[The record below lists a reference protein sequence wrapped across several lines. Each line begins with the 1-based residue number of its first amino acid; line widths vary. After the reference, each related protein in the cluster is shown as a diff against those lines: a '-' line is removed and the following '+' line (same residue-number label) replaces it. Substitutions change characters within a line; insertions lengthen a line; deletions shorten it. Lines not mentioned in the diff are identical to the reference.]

1 MRFLYN
7 FRKIHKKE
15 SIFVRTQTQYDSTY
29 RDFRKYAEY
38 LTIQQGKA
46 IEKSGKARSYA
57 DWIIRIVI
65 FCNEK
70 ADKPLSNLLD
80 IHTLSQFEE
89 MMQMP
94 QFKQFN
100 QKENRFPQASIKQFL
115 KYAAYKAQAQTEDMQ
130 DYVLNALSDE
140 VHETIAT
147 YTTKQSTDTSR
158 LRKEKIEGKFGYGY
172 PRSLAESSA
181 AKAKSQWH
189 CEYDYNHQTFIGKDG
204 HPYVEAHHLIPMAQ
218 QDFFELNIDI
228 APNIV
233 ALCPTCHRNIHF
245 GQPEAKKQMLQKLF
259 NDRLATYET
268 LEIPITFQQLLA
280 FYYIF
285 E

>member
-1 MRFLYN
+1 MYK
-7 FRKIHKKE
+7 FRKINKKE
-15 SIFVRTQTQYDSTY
+15 AIFITTLKQYESTY
-29 RDFRKYAEY
+29 WDFRKYAEY

-46 IEKSGKARSYA
+46 TEESGKARSYA
-57 DWIIRIVI
+57 DWIIRIII
-65 FCNEK
+65 FCNEQ
-70 ADKPLSNLLD
+70 ADKPLTNLLH
-80 IHTLSQFEE
+80 IHTLSQLEA
-89 MMQMP
+89 MMQLS

-100 QKENRFPQASIKQFL
+100 QKESRFPQAAIKQFL
-115 KYAAYKAQAQTEDMQ
+115 KYTSYKAQTEDIQ
-130 DYVLNALSDE
+130 DYMLNDLSDE

-147 YTTKQSTDTSR
+147 YRTKQPTDTPR

-172 PRSLAESSA
+172 PRSLAESNA
-181 AKAKSQWH
+181 AKTKSQWH
-189 CEYDYNHQTFIGKDG
+189 CEYDYSHQTFIAKDG

-228 APNIV
+228 APNPNIV

-259 NDRLATYET
+259 NDRRLEYEA